1 MLRSLPR
8 LSRLLTRPPSRSLSH
23 SLYNSQHAFPFPIGE
38 AFMLNEQHVLIGYS
52 YGNAW
57 IIIQLVGFHKNP

>member
-8 LSRLLTRPPSRSLSH
+8 LLTRPPSLSFSLSH